1 MLQQKKSKRNNKR
14 IEKLEMRSI
23 KRLMMLCK
31 ENVKK
36 MHLNLHVRRNWSD
49 KFENLR
55 KSQSFEQQDMIQQ
68 KLLDMDYFKRCRLLS
83 YVKELSMKRSDD
95 RLKLKKNEKKYWVK
109 MKNMLIW
116 LKVKLREYMKNDW
129 RQSKQRILKESKNEF
144 KSLND

>member
-95 RLKLKKNEKKYWVK
+95 RLKLKKNEKKYWVR